1 MALNFDTLIH
11 IPGFLWR
18 LECSQLLISS
28 VLLLQ
33 CSDVLILNVLLLAF
47 PAHFAPGWRAGAV
60 QVAGDPSFLS
70 QTYTAGAGDPS

>member
-1 MALNFDTLIH
+1 MALNFDTLDYIYD
-11 IPGFLWR
+11 FLWK

-47 PAHFAPGWRAGAV
+47 PAHFAPGWRGAV